1 MNSTIKFLAVSA
13 MATTSAALIL
23 VKTSTQRTQ
32 IMESS
37 LFAVPPPG
45 GKNSGW
51 GGSRRVPSKT
61 ARESACSVEWEPM
74 TELERRI
81 EDGVNYE
88 HIPHKRK
95 KRKNRGSQQRA
106 TFQDSI
112 PTADGVFVGYRFTD
126 EEYGRLKSADP
137 NQPQ

>member
-1 MNSTIKFLAVSA
+1 MNSTIKLVALSA
-13 MATTSAALIL
+13 MVATSAALVL
-23 VKTSTQRTQ
+23 GKTRSQRTQ
-32 IMESS
+32 RIASS
-37 LFAVPPPG
+37 LSAVPPPG
-45 GKNSGW
+45 GSAWG

-61 ARESACSVEWEPM
+61 ARESAYYVEWEPM

-88 HIPHKRK
+88 HIPVRRK
-95 KRKNRGSQQRA
+95 KRKDRSSRHRT

-126 EEYGRLKSADP
+126 EERNRLKSADP
-137 NQPQ
+137 NQSQ